1 MTAPGAPSTR
11 DQLRAALL
19 ASGIDADDQRIDEL
33 LPSYEGMLSGAARLR
48 ALDLGETEPSI
59 VFRLPAPPAKP

>member
-1 MTAPGAPSTR
+1 MTASGTPSTR

-48 ALDLGETEPSI
+48 GLDLGETEPSI
-59 VFRLPAPPAKP
+59 VFRLPAPSAKQ